1 MKKQAIFISTLVV
14 LLFASCASEQQLAR
28 RFIREANTYNIAVE
42 FPQQLFLTNSKVENL
57 YPNFQE
63 MDSEQQNELLV
74 RHTQFL
80 NNLNEADLRT
90 SYCSTFV
97 KTLQELKLNVI
108 ENAQYP
114 DSTLDNTLLNVR
126 MLQLEWEEDSALMR
140 YSRSISY
147 YEDVYKDLTVNELN
161 LNVWLEYTAPNAKPK
176 VLFCSESY
184 RDDIDGKFT
193 QKNDEYVFNY
203 NKTPVDAAQIETKT
217 VEFARTNATAFF
229 NYLMNVYIQQNS
241 AYAPQY
247 LQKVSY
253 NQQNNLLQNRS
264 PRISELDI
272 MH

>member
-126 MLQLEWEEDSALMR
+126 MLQLEWEEDRALMR

-176 VLFCSESY
+176 VKKDDNGRYYVEYQGEVYYWYESV
-184 RDDIDGKFT
+184 
-193 QKNDEYVFNY
+193 Q
-203 NKTPVDAAQIETKT
+203 
-217 VEFARTNATAFF
+217 AFL
-229 NYLMNVYIQQNS
+229 NGSPTNS
-241 AYAPQY
+241 AGKPLEKGDVDLNGYTLP
-247 LQKVSY
+247 
-253 NQQNNLLQNRS
+253 
-264 PRISELDI
+264 
-272 MH
+272 